1 MTTSEVARRRQMA
14 IGSASIASSHA
25 KRELSTTQWP
35 CANRGRSAR
44 PISTNLQR
52 CAGCA
57 KASFRGHITF
67 CGFFLRSERGFHT
80 PFLAVDLGQLKEQV
94 QLQADAVLLAPKTV
108 ALSALTAECSAKQA
122 KSVVDRSTPH
132 SAADARLSVHSRASI
147 SERRRAGEVIGAK
160 RRTAF
165 PWRSTKNF
173 VKFHLMARLPRRPGV
188 ALFSQSNSGLAL
200 APLTSILANIGK
212 LTSYWSLQK
221 VAISSSSPGSCSPN

>member
-44 PISTNLQR
+44 PISTNLRR
-52 CAGCA
+52 CAGWREGVFPWPYNLLRIFSA
-57 KASFRGHITF
+57 ERARLPYPIP
-67 CGFFLRSERGFHT
+67 CGQSRTVE
-80 PFLAVDLGQLKEQV
+80 EQV
-94 QLQADAVLLAPKTV
+94 QLQADAVVFAPKTV
-108 ALSALTAECSAKQA
+108 ALSALSAECSAKRA
-122 KSVVDRSTPH
+122 RSVVDRSTPH
-132 SAADARLSVHSRASI
+132 CAADARLSAHSRASI
-147 SERRRAGEVIGAK
+147 SERRRAGGVIGAK

-173 VKFHLMARLPRRPGV
+173 VKFHSMPRLPRKPAAARVRQPD
-188 ALFSQSNSGLAL
+188 SGLAL

-221 VAISSSSPGSCSPN
+221 VAISSSSPGSC